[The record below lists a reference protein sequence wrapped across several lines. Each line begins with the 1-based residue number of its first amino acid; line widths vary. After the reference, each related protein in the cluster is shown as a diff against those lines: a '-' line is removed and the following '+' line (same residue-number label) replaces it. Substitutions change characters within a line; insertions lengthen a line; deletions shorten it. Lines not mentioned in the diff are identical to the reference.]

1 MFNVVHVAI
10 SVSNIEKSI
19 EFYKKFGFKEFKS
32 WDAEDESIKIRMLN
46 LNGMILEMF
55 CYKDYIELP
64 KTATSTATDL
74 SVIGTKHFALGV
86 PNIEKS

>member
-46 LNGMILEMF
+46 LNGMIL
-55 CYKDYIELP
+55 
-64 KTATSTATDL
+64 
-74 SVIGTKHFALGV
+74 
-86 PNIEKS
+86 

>member
-64 KTATSTATDL
+64 KELLPQLSDL
-74 SVIGTKHFALGV
+74 SDNWTKHFAL
-86 PNIEKS
+86 